1 MPRPSK
7 RPGSSFLSFRCRTP
21 RDVLD
26 RVRGRAVIV
35 SFPATG
41 AQPAHEAVARVGAE
55 VNLSLRTRDPA
66 LAKARTGIVVS
77 QLEALWEAIRRG
89 PKPLAHVEIISLS
102 GVAYRLLAEG
112 FEREPGSPE
121 RWIAVK
127 AFNRAA
133 REGRLSDLPSLQ
145 PHRIDAS
152 RDALSSWPQDITA
165 ALNALPQ
172 NERARAIAMEQRYGA
187 VTDWV
192 LASLGVVTDEES
204 RRKLLAEI
212 DRTTT
217 EAAVKLKGNARGDY
231 RPDLNA
237 ERFPSWEE
245 ARPPASKTGSSLTF
259 DELFERWRRETEPA
273 ASTITTWRGHLRQ
286 FAEHLGH
293 DDPTRVTREDVVS
306 WKDSLV
312 ERGLKGIRTGH
323 LATIK
328 RLLGYAAENGLIP
341 TNPAQGV
348 TVARRRGRGA
358 GKLPY
363 EDDEVACLLSLAE
376 KENSPARRWL
386 PWLMALSG
394 ARVGELAQLW
404 GNRVTAVDGIPV
416 MKITPAEDGGS
427 LKNEGSERDVPLHPA
442 LIERGFVE
450 FARRSGDG
458 PLFYGRTTRASRGQK
473 RVGARHA
480 SKGVANHLAAWIR
493 EQGFKDKRKAPN
505 HAFRH
510 WFKSACVKAE
520 IQERVADAIQ
530 GHAGRTVADV
540 YRHIDLATKARA
552 VRKIKVPAF
561 NQATEQ

>member
-1 MPRPSK
+1 M
-7 RPGSSFLSFRCRTP
+7 
-21 RDVLD
+21 
-26 RVRGRAVIV
+26 
-35 SFPATG
+35 
-41 AQPAHEAVARVGAE
+41 ARVGAE

-77 QLEALWEAIRRG
+77 HLEALWETIRSG
-89 PKPLAHVEIISLS
+89 PKPLSHIEIISLS
-102 GVAYRLLAEG
+102 GIAYRLLASG
-112 FEREPGSPE
+112 FEREPGSAE

-133 REGRLSDLPSLQ
+133 REGRLSDLPALQ

-152 RDALSSWPQDITA
+152 RDALSLWPQDITA

-172 NERARAIAMEQRYGA
+172 DERVRLIAMEQRYGA

-192 LASLGVVTDEES
+192 LASRGIVTDEES
-204 RRKLLAEI
+204 RRKLLTEI
-212 DRTTT
+212 DKATT

-231 RPDLNA
+231 RPDPNA
-237 ERFPSWEE
+237 ERFPAWEA
-245 ARPPASKTGSSLTF
+245 ARPPTNKPGSSLTF
-259 DELFERWRRETEPA
+259 DEVFERWRRETEPA

-286 FAEHLGH
+286 FVEHLGH
-293 DDPTRVTREDVVS
+293 DDPQRVTREDVVS
-306 WKDSLV
+306 WKDALV
-312 ERGLKGIRTGH
+312 VRGLKGIRTGH

-341 TNPAQGV
+341 TNPAHGV
-348 TVARRRGRGA
+348 TVARRRAKGS

-363 EDDEVACLLSLAE
+363 EDEEVARLLSLAG
-376 KENSPARRWL
+376 KETSPARRWL

-404 GNRVTAVDGIPV
+404 GNRVTEIDGIPV
-416 MKITPAEDGGS
+416 MKIAPAEDGGS
-427 LKNEGSERDVPLHPA
+427 LKNEGSERDVPLHPV

-450 FARRSGDG
+450 FARRCGDG
-458 PLFYGRTTRASRGQK
+458 PLFYGRTTRRTQPQK
-473 RVGARHA
+473 RVGTRHA

-510 WFKSACVKAE
+510 WFKSACVRAE
-520 IQERVADAIQ
+520 IQESVADAIQ

-552 VRKIKVPAF
+552 VSKIKVPAL
-561 NQATEQ
+561 NRQPNNKDQGGGTDD